1 MRFPVSFAQQRL
13 WFLEQLMPGEPTYNM
28 PYAFWLEGPLD
39 AHALQRAMDAMVT
52 RHAALRTSIV
62 GYDGVPEQ
70 VVADTGTVPIE
81 RIEFP
86 PGLDDRERTRR
97 AESITVELARQP
109 FDLAAAPLIRTALI
123 IAGPDR
129 HLFVLVMHGSISDG
143 LSAKILTDELSA
155 VYQAETAGEPASLP
169 PLLMEYGDFALW
181 QHDRMCGEE
190 LDRQLGYWREQLRGA
205 PQVVTLPA
213 NRLRPARRS
222 SRGGLATNYVD
233 AATTQSL
240 AAVAHGANCTM
251 FTVFLT
257 GFAATLSR
265 YTRQSDTLLGTQV
278 TDRTHAELESLIGT
292 FTNTLALR
300 ISLADDPTF
309 AELLGRVRDTTVDA
323 LAHKQLP
330 FEKLVAELAPDRT
343 LAHAPLIQ
351 AQFDYGSVMPP
362 TLDLPGITTRSLAPL
377 TSTAKLDLTVNAAAQ
392 DTQDGQVTRLS
403 MEYSADL
410 FDAAWADRFLGR
422 MATLLEHA
430 ADAPGTPVAD
440 LLTVSAAQH
449 DELIIERDRQ
459 APPAADDAD
468 ADNTHSAPSSA
479 PGRVGP
485 RNPVEATLAQIWG
498 DLLDTQASVGVHD
511 NLFAL
516 GGHSLTATRFVARL
530 GDVYGIQLPVRQVF
544 VSPTI
549 AELAEAVA
557 AHPDFSVAKGT
568 PCPTELDAL
577 SDDDLDALS
586 DDDFD
591 ALLRAALAQR
601 NRRRAIADGS
611 KR

>member
-13 WFLEQLMPGEPTYNM
+13 WFLEQLTPGEPTYNL
-28 PYAFWLEGPLD
+28 PYASWLEGPLD
-39 AHALQRAMDAMVT
+39 VRALQRAMDALAA
-52 RHAALRTSIV
+52 RHAVLRTSIV

-81 RIEFP
+81 RIELP
-86 PGLDDRERTRR
+86 PGLDACERTRK
-97 AESITVELARQP
+97 AESIAVELARRP

-123 IAGPDR
+123 VAGPDR
-129 HLFVLVMHGSISDG
+129 HLFVLVMHHSISDG
-143 LSAKILTDELSA
+143 SSMKILTDELSA
-155 VYQAETAGEPASLP
+155 VYRAETGGPPASLP

-181 QHDRMCGEE
+181 QQERMRGEE

-205 PQVVTLPA
+205 PQLMTLPTD
-213 NRLRPARRS
+213 RPRPARRS
-222 SRGGLATNYVD
+222 GRGGWATTHVD
-233 AATTQSL
+233 AATTERL
-240 AAVAHGANCTM
+240 AAVARGANCTM

-265 YTRQSDTLLGTQV
+265 YTRQADTLLGTQV
-278 TDRTHAELESLIGT
+278 TDRTHAELDPLIGM

-300 ISLADDPTF
+300 MKLAGDPTF
-309 AELLGRVRDTTVDA
+309 TELLGRVRDTTADA

-343 LAHAPLIQ
+343 LAHPPLIQ
-351 AQFDYGSVMPP
+351 AQFGYGSLTPP
-362 TLDLPGITTRSLAPL
+362 TLDLPGITTRSLTPL
-377 TSTAKLDLTVNAAAQ
+377 TATAKLDLSVYADAQ
-392 DTQDGQVTRLS
+392 DAEDAQVTRLS

-410 FDAAWADRFLGR
+410 LDAAWADRFLGC
-422 MATLLEHA
+422 MATLLEQA

-440 LLTVSAAQH
+440 LPMLTAQASTSPVIDGGQPLPAGGRSAA
-449 DELIIERDRQ
+449 
-459 APPAADDAD
+459 
-468 ADNTHSAPSSA
+468 SSA
-479 PGRVGP
+479 AGRVEP
-485 RNPVEATLAQIWG
+485 RNPVEATLARIWG
-498 DLLDTQASVGVHD
+498 DLLDPPASVGVHD

-530 GDVYGIQLPVRQVF
+530 GDAYGVQLPVHQVF
-544 VSPTI
+544 ATPTI

-557 AHPDFSVAKGT
+557 AHPDFSVTKDSSRH
-568 PCPTELDAL
+568 TELDGL
-577 SDDDLDALS
+577 SDDDL
-586 DDDFD
+586 D